1 MAEKIADYFGQLG
14 FRVDDKGLKEFV
26 AKLDALA
33 KQMKGLTKAAG
44 TTNAIQKVADGMKSI
59 GDKAK
64 VAGDAVDKAAD
75 KMVRANKKVTQAQI
89 KEQQKLDKALS
100 RGNASNPLTELQ
112 NRIKANTAKRAGMQ
126 GGASAAEQARLDAWF
141 AAAAKKEQALMRSSS
156 AAYRR
161 SSLLGSRQV
170 AGIVGG
176 ANRSVAAR
184 SAADA
189 AELARYEAWFGKAES
204 RDAALGIAGGKDY
217 RRSVNAGQANIRSVM
232 ADIRAAKVQREK
244 ASAVRVDRDAL
255 RVQRR
260 AETAAREDE
269 RRFQNRVSRTYSP
282 TTSKL
287 MRQQAD
293 FTKVQE
299 RYNTA
304 VATGNKLEAERYRHA
319 MKYLR
324 SNIRDLNRERFEKNL
339 GVFGRAGRAMGYG
352 RGATGALAMLQPSL
366 GMVAAGGA
374 AGAGYFLTDAFR
386 QTMDIQSYKQQFQAL
401 YGTEDSGKAGMQS
414 YLDYSNKMGTNASKN
429 MQEYLRF
436 MFASKDTVGLDTGR
450 GIYESFSVLAKT
462 RGVKGDAYSRSLT
475 SLSQMLSKGGL
486 MSEEVKAQFSV
497 CCPA

>member
-1 MAEKIADYFGQLG
+1 MAEKIAEYFGQLK
-14 FRVDDKGLKEFV
+14 FIVDDKGLREFV
-26 AKLDALA
+26 KKLEDVA
-33 KQMKGLTKAAG
+33 KQMKDLTKASG
-44 TTNAIQKVADGMKSI
+44 GVSSIRKVADGMQAI
-59 GDKAK
+59 GTSAK
-64 VAGDAVDKAAD
+64 TAASEVDKAAS
-75 KMVRANKKVTQAQI
+75 KITNATKKVTQTQI
-89 KEQQKLDKALS
+89 REQQKLDAALR
-100 RGNASNPLTELQ
+100 RGNAKNPLIEIQ
-112 NRIKANTAKRAGMQ
+112 NKIKAQTAKRAAMSGS
-126 GGASAAEQARLDAWF
+126 ASSAEQARLDAWF
-141 AAAAKKEQALMRSSS
+141 AAAARKEQALMKSSS

-161 SSLLGSRQV
+161 ASALGSRQV
-170 AGIVGG
+170 GGIV
-176 ANRSVAAR
+176 ANAQRSVAAR
-184 SAADA
+184 SKADA

-204 RDAALGIAGGKDY
+204 RDERLGIASGKDF
-217 RRSVNAGQANIRSVM
+217 RRSQAAGSRSVAAVL
-232 ADIRAAKVQREK
+232 ADVQAAKQMKEKRARVSSTQAMREEM
-244 ASAVRVDRDAL
+244 RL
-255 RVQRR
+255 RRR

-293 FTKVQE
+293 LAKVQE

-304 VATGNKLEAERYRHA
+304 LSSGNKLEAERYRHA

-324 SNIRDLNRERFEKNL
+324 LNIRDLNRERREQNL
-339 GVFGRAGRAMGYG
+339 GWFGKTGRAFGYG
-352 RGATGALAMLQPSL
+352 RGMKGGLAMLQPSL

-401 YGTEDSGKAGMQS
+401 YGTEASGKAGLQS

-436 MFASKDTVGLDTGR
+436 MFASKDTVGLETGR

-475 SLSQMLSKGGL
+475 SLSQMLS
-486 MSEEVKAQFSV
+486 
-497 CCPA
+497 

>member
-1 MAEKIADYFGQLG
+1 MAEKIADYFGQLK
-14 FRVDDKGLKEFV
+14 FIVDDKPLRNFMESID
-26 AKLDALA
+26 LLA
-33 KQMKGLTKAAG
+33 GKIKGLNKKGFDNPLSRMAKDMKVAAIAFSDSAAKIEAAVSKLSSAG
-44 TTNAIQKVADGMKSI
+44 NKLKPAGGGGKGRSGGSAGYDKWNQKVLGGGRND
-59 GDKAK
+59 
-64 VAGDAVDKAAD
+64 
-75 KMVRANKKVTQAQI
+75 
-89 KEQQKLDKALS
+89 
-100 RGNASNPLTELQ
+100 PLAELQ
-112 NRIKANTAKRAGMQ
+112 NRIKANTAKRAALQ
-126 GGASAAEQARLDAWF
+126 GNESVAEQARLDAWF

-161 SSLLGSRQV
+161 SSLLGSKQV

-184 SAADA
+184 STADA

-217 RRSVNAGQANIRSVM
+217 RRSVNAGQANIRGVM
-232 ADIRAAKVQREK
+232 ADIRAAKAQREK

-255 RVQRR
+255 RAQRR
-260 AETAAREDE
+260 AETASREDE

-401 YGTEDSGKAGMQS
+401 YGTEAAGKGGLQS

-475 SLSQMLSKGGL
+475 SLSQMLS
-486 MSEEVKAQFSV
+486 
-497 CCPA
+497 